1 MKKNSNQIWA
11 VGKYSSQKEMSTC
24 VKLIVEKLNTPLKKI
39 SASDFIPRFC
49 SSLGL
54 PADVQEAAD
63 HIARKAVELG
73 ILSTGRTPIVVAAV
87 AIYMASKAS
96 DNKKTQKE
104 VAEVSGVCEQTIQA
118 ICVLIRPRANE
129 VFPDD
134 FRFSSPIVTLPAQ
147 L

>member
-1 MKKNSNQIWA
+1 LNGHHNTTISSACLYVSCWQQGEEGAPRTLQEIWA
-11 VGKYSSQKEMSTC
+11 VGKYCSQKEMSTC

-73 ILSTGRTPIVVAAV
+73 ILSLFSDCYAASTIVNVCLLLTGYSV
-87 AIYMASKAS
+87 
-96 DNKKTQKE
+96 
-104 VAEVSGVCEQTIQA
+104 
-118 ICVLIRPRANE
+118 
-129 VFPDD
+129 
-134 FRFSSPIVTLPAQ
+134 
-147 L
+147 